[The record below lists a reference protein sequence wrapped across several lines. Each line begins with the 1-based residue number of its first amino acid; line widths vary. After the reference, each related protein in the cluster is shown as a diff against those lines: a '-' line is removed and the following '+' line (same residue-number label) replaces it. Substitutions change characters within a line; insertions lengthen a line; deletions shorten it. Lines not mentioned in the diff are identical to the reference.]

1 MGIPFACQR
10 DRQVLEV
17 AVVRCGADKTPPPAQ
32 SLETGA
38 SIRTGIIQVFDD
50 LRADD
55 DVEGFGCQQLKQISR
70 GEGDF
75 ETTLGK
81 CLASQFNPAL
91 TQVHTH
97 NLAAPLGK
105 LAARKTIPTADI
117 KDPGGGAE
125 WTAKLKYLR
134 HEMRVH
140 VRGLRIVKLEVE
152 IGIVWHII
160 AIKLLRLDEGT
171 QWARRNGA

>member
-1 MGIPFACQR
+1 MFN
-10 DRQVLEV
+10 
-17 AVVRCGADKTPPPAQ
+17 
-32 SLETGA
+32 
-38 SIRTGIIQVFDD
+38 D
-50 LRADD
+50 LSADD
-55 DVEGFGCQQLKQISR
+55 DVEGFGAQKFEQVIR
-70 GEGDF
+70 GRSNF
-75 ETTLGK
+75 KPTFWKRLPR
-81 CLASQFNPAL
+81 QFNSAL
-91 TQVHTH
+91 AQVHAH
-97 NLAAPLGK
+97 DLATQLGK

-134 HEMRVH
+134 HEMPVH

-160 AIKLLRLDEGT
+160 AIKLLRLDIGT

>member
-17 AVVRCGADKTPPPAQ
+17 AVVGCGANEAAPR
-32 SLETGA
+32 SHGLETCAGVG
-38 SIRTGIIQVFDD
+38 SGVIQVFDD
-50 LRADD
+50 FRADD

-70 GEGDF
+70 GGGDF

-117 KDPGGGAE
+117 KDPSGGAE

-134 HEMRVH
+134 HEMPVH
-140 VRGLRIVKLEVE
+140 VRGLRIVKLVVE

-160 AIKLLRLDEGT
+160 AIKLLRLDERT